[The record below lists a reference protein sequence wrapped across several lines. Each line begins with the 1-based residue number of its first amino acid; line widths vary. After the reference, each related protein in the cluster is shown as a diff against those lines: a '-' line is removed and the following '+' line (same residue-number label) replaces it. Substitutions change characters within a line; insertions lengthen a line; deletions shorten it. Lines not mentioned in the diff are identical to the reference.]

1 MGSSKAMGIAMR
13 WGRAAAVALLLV
25 GSSAPS
31 FAGDDYALVVTGASG
46 GEPYATKYAG
56 WRQSFVSML
65 RTKFGYPDD
74 HVIVMA
80 EHPGAG
86 IRTATRDEVRRA
98 LIDLRGRLGQDD
110 QLVVLLIGHG
120 TTADG
125 SGPGE
130 EDAKFN
136 LVGPDLRAS
145 EFADLL
151 RPLTSRVI
159 FIDTTAVSFPF
170 LRRLAGPGRIVVTA
184 TDSSAQEFETSFGEF
199 FVRAFADPSADADK
213 NGRVSLFE
221 AFMYASAA
229 TRAWYEQRGQLPT
242 ERPLIDDD
250 GDGVGHE
257 AWTPGSDGALARA
270 TFLQPPSIPVDEVAA
285 ASAKRQRELESRI
298 EDLKRRRASM
308 LPAEYEAEL
317 ERLLLE
323 LARVSVRERQQ

>member
-1 MGSSKAMGIAMR
+1 MKP
-13 WGRAAAVALLLV
+13 GRAAAIAFLLL
-25 GSSAPS
+25 GLSAPS
-31 FAGDDYALVVTGASG
+31 VAGENYALVITGASG

-56 WRQSFVSML
+56 WRQSFVSTL
-65 RTKFGYPDD
+65 QTKFGYPED
-74 HVIVMA
+74 HVVVMA
-80 EHPGAG
+80 EKPGPG

-98 LIDLRGRLGQDD
+98 LTDLRGRLGKDD

-125 SGPGE
+125 SGPGDPGN

-145 EFADLL
+145 EWADLL
-151 RPLTSRVI
+151 RPLASRVI
-159 FIDTTAVSFPF
+159 FVDTTAVSFPF
-170 LRRLAGPGRIVVTA
+170 LRRLAGPGRVVVTA
-184 TDSSAQEFETSFGEF
+184 TDSSAQAFETGFGEF
-199 FVRAFADPSADADK
+199 FVRAFEDPSADADK

-221 AFMYASAA
+221 AFMYASAG

-257 AWTPGSDGALARA
+257 AWNPGSDGALARA
-270 TFLQPPSIPVDEVAA
+270 TFLQPQPIPASEVAA
-285 ASAKRQRELESRI
+285 ASARRQRELESRI
-298 EDLKRRRASM
+298 EDVKRRRASM
-308 LPAEYEAEL
+308 PPAAYDAEL

-323 LARVSVRERQQ
+323 LARVSARERQP

>member
-1 MGSSKAMGIAMR
+1 MR
-13 WGRAAAVALLLV
+13 SGPAAAVALLLL
-25 GSSAPS
+25 GLGAPS
-31 FAGDDYALVVTGASG
+31 IAGDNYALVITGASD

-56 WRQSFVSML
+56 WRQSFVSTL

-74 HVIVMA
+74 HVVVMA
-80 EHPGAG
+80 ENPGPG

-98 LIDLRGRLGQDD
+98 LTDLRGRLGKDD

-125 SGPGE
+125 SGAGGPGDAGG

-145 EFADLL
+145 EWADLL
-151 RPLTSRVI
+151 RPMTSRVI
-159 FIDTTAVSFPF
+159 FVDTTAVSFPF
-170 LRRLAGPGRIVVTA
+170 LRRLAGPRRVVVAA
-184 TDSSAQEFETSFGEF
+184 TDSSAQEFETGFGEF
-199 FVRAFADPSADADK
+199 FVRAFEDPSADADK

-257 AWTPGSDGALARA
+257 AWNPGSDGALARA
-270 TFLQPPSIPVDEVAA
+270 TFLQAPSIPANEIAA
-285 ASAKRQRELESRI
+285 ASARRQRELESQI
-298 EDLKRRRASM
+298 EDLKSRRASM
-308 LPAEYEAEL
+308 PPAAYDAEL

-323 LARVSVRERQQ
+323 LARVSARERQP

>member
-1 MGSSKAMGIAMR
+1 
-13 WGRAAAVALLLV
+13 L
-25 GSSAPS
+25 SAPS
-31 FAGDDYALVVTGASG
+31 VAGDNYALVITGASG

-56 WRQSFVSML
+56 WRQSFVTTL

-74 HVIVMA
+74 HVVVMA
-80 EHPGAG
+80 ENTGPG
-86 IRTATRDEVRRA
+86 IRAATRDEVRRA
-98 LIDLRGRLGQDD
+98 LTDLRGRLGKDD

-125 SGPGE
+125 PGPGDHGE
-130 EDAKFN
+130 AGNEDAKFN

-145 EFADLL
+145 EWADLL
-151 RPLTSRVI
+151 RPLASRVI
-159 FIDTTAVSFPF
+159 FVDTTAASFPF
-170 LRRLAGPGRIVVTA
+170 LRRLAGPGRVVVTA
-184 TDSSAQEFETSFGEF
+184 TDSSAQAFETGFGEF
-199 FVRAFADPSADADK
+199 FVRAFEDPSADADK
-213 NGRVSLFE
+213 SGRVSLFE

-257 AWTPGSDGALARA
+257 AWNPGSDGALARA
-270 TFLQPPSIPVDEVAA
+270 TFLQPPSIPANEVAA
-285 ASAKRQRELESRI
+285 ASAKRQRELESQI

-308 LPAEYEAEL
+308 SPAAYDAEL

-323 LARVSVRERQQ
+323 LARVSARDRQP